1 MFISNH
7 LNVQKMVFK
16 LKIKYYQRKLKTDKS
31 TILKVYLFKGS
42 EWWQSGVCVC
52 VCVCV
57 CVSVRLCVRVFMFLI
72 PSTVRGRR
80 NKIGTKQVLG
90 NMVIQRCVCVC
101 VCVCV
106 CARAQT
112 LVTATFWDMRTHR
125 TQGLWLVGLYSIVHH
140 RSKTLPGEQELF
152 SNSKQKDAL

>member
-1 MFISNH
+1 M
-7 LNVQKMVFK
+7 
-16 LKIKYYQRKLKTDKS
+16 
-31 TILKVYLFKGS
+31 
-42 EWWQSGVCVC
+42 CVC
-52 VCVCV
+52 VF
-57 CVSVRLCVRVFMFLI
+57 VSVRLCVRVFMFLI
-72 PSTVRGRR
+72 LSTVRGRR

-101 VCVCV
+101 VRV
-106 CARAQT
+106 RTHT

>member
-1 MFISNH
+1 MA
-7 LNVQKMVFK
+7 V
-16 LKIKYYQRKLKTDKS
+16 
-31 TILKVYLFKGS
+31 GC
-42 EWWQSGVCVC
+42 VCVC

-57 CVSVRLCVRVFMFLI
+57 FVSVRLCVRVFMFLI

-106 CARAQT
+106 CARAHKHSSQ
-112 LVTATFWDMRTHR
+112 LHF
-125 TQGLWLVGLYSIVHH
+125 GI
-140 RSKTLPGEQELF
+140 
-152 SNSKQKDAL
+152 